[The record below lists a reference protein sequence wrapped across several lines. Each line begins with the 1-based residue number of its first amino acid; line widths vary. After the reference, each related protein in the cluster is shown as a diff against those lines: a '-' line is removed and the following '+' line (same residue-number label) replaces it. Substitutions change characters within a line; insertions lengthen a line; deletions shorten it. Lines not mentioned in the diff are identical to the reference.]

1 MTRGWPARYPV
12 VLLAA
17 LAVFVCYMDRVVMS
31 ITIIPMAAE
40 FGWSPEEQG
49 RVLSSFFVGYL
60 LTQIAG
66 GWLAERYGGKVVL
79 GSGVLFWSFFT
90 LITPFAAA
98 GGLAALLVARIL
110 MGVGEGITFPSIYA
124 LFGRWIPTTERSRAI
139 GILFSMIPLGSVFAL
154 VATPWIVERYSWH
167 AAFYLF
173 GAIGFI
179 WWLGWQR
186 LATRN
191 PEEHP
196 RMTAAEL
203 ALIRDGATEAAA
215 DGPPPALTALLRAPA
230 VWAIIVCHF
239 AANWGSYV
247 LLAWMPTY
255 INKGLGVDFA
265 SVGLITM
272 IPSLVAFVAMNAG
285 GWMADRLIQS
295 GMNVTRVRKL
305 MQTIGF
311 GGSAAVLAVVGY
323 VESVPLAIALMSL
336 GNFFGGATA
345 GGFGVN
351 HLDIAPR
358 GAGIIM
364 GLSNTAATIPGIVG
378 VYASGLILEA
388 TGSWTLVFQTAAG
401 VLIFGLIVYLLF
413 ASARKLF
420 D

>member
-98 GGLAALLVARIL
+98 GGLAALLIARVL

-154 VATPWIVERYSWH
+154 VATPWIVEHYSWH

-215 DGPPPALTALLRAPA
+215 DGPPPALAALLRSPA

-239 AANWGSYV
+239 AANWGNYV

-295 GMNVTRVRKL
+295 GMEVTRVRKL

-311 GGSAAVLAVVGY
+311 GGLAAVLAVVGY

-378 VYASGLILEA
+378 VYASGLILQA
-388 TGSWTLVFQTAAG
+388 TGSWTLVFQTAAA

>member
-98 GGLAALLVARIL
+98 GGIAALLVARIL

-167 AAFYLF
+167 AAFYVF
-173 GAIGFI
+173 GAIGFV
-179 WWLGWQR
+179 WWIGWQR

-215 DGPPPALTALLRAPA
+215 DGPPPAIAALLRSPA

-378 VYASGLILEA
+378 VYASGLILQA
-388 TGSWTLVFQTAAG
+388 TGSWTLVFQTAAA
-401 VLIFGLIVYLLF
+401 VLVFGLIVYLLF